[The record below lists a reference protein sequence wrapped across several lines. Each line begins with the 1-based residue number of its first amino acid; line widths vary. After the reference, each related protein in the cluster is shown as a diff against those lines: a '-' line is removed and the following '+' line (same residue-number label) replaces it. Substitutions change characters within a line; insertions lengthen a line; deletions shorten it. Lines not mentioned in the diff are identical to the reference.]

1 MLAKVI
7 KLEKNTR
14 KRQFCIVPRM
24 KTCQQQVIEIKF
36 KKNTIHWQSHLGI
49 GIYWT
54 WHIGTT
60 IEKMYISKKTRIF
73 KRKNFGIGIKVG
85 HEKSGKKTC

>member
-24 KTCQQQVIEIKF
+24 KTCQQVIEIKF

-49 GIYWT
+49 GIY
-54 WHIGTT
+54 
-60 IEKMYISKKTRIF
+60 
-73 KRKNFGIGIKVG
+73 
-85 HEKSGKKTC
+85 